1 MVPGLLDTVARWLNG
16 PEAAPA
22 PTPAA
27 PAAPAIPSLSVD
39 DPRLPSAS
47 RERMARLIALIAD
60 IEARGDADPG
70 SATAHA
76 EVRQMRDVHVPALI
90 ASYAEIPPAH
100 RAEFFRRNGRS
111 ASYDL
116 NAGFDRLIERLEVLS
131 RALAQDN
138 LDSFADNLRFI
149 ETRYGGTDP
158 LS

>member
-1 MVPGLLDTVARWLNG
+1 MPGLLDTVARWLNG
-16 PEAAPA
+16 SDAAPPPASAVPA
-22 PTPAA
+22 PVTK
-27 PAAPAIPSLSVD
+27 PSLSVD

-47 RERMARLIALIAD
+47 REKIARLITLIAD
-60 IEARGDADPG
+60 IQAREDSDPG
-70 SATAHA
+70 LATAHA

-116 NAGFDRLIERLEVLS
+116 NAGLDRIIERLETLS

-158 LS
+158 LA